1 MDNND
6 NKSLTVQGLNAI
18 HPLTS
23 NFTTKLDHNLVVKS
37 LIDTHFDKDNPFN
50 ILKVE
55 VSLAVLDDNEHYNI
69 DTPLIRIVFGVVR
82 NASLLSHIN
91 KSKLIEIGFTLIG

>member
-6 NKSLTVQGLNAI
+6 NKSLTAQGLNAI

-23 NFTTKLDHNLVVKS
+23 NFTTKLDHNLVVER
-37 LIDTHFDKDNPFN
+37 LIDTHFAKDNRFD

-55 VSLAVLDDNEHYNI
+55 MSLAVLDDNEHYNI
-69 DTPLIRIVFGVVR
+69 DTLSIRIGDGVVT